1 MAERAGSTGAMV
13 SYASEVVVFRPNALS
28 LTLMPVEGPVLNLA
42 ASCEEERAEWGDA
55 INRASKFKVRIKIVP
70 LPIQNAHE
78 LVMPRAVLLSQTAA
92 SQHPPKRPLSLH
104 RAWSL

>member
-55 INRASKFKVRIKIVP
+55 INRASKFKVRIRIF
-70 LPIQNAHE
+70 LIQNAYE
-78 LVMPRAVLLSQTAA
+78 LVVPRAVLLSQKSA
-92 SQHPPKRPLSLH
+92 SRHPPKRQLSLH